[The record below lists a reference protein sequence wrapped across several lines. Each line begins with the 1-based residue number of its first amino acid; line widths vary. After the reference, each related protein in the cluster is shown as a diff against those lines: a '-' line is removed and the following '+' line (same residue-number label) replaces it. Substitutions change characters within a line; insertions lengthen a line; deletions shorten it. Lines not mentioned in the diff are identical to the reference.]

1 MFDIEISDLVFGKLN
16 ALGFKPSDIPDHYSF
31 SSSFKE
37 TLAHSAIDKQVKI
50 ISSSHIE
57 IILSKSDYLNAIIT
71 DIHFGKVRVE
81 KQIESI
87 QGQLKGNDQ
96 VAWVLVSTYYA
107 CYFLCNEISK
117 ISGQF
122 ITNLSPDGLARLIS
136 FTEGSNTSIIDTTQA
151 SAFAVSVSLGENE
164 NEVRLDLT
172 KTGAKPHKVAWTN
185 ISGILRQIRV
195 TESKRSAKELLEKIV
210 GCKEK
215 KWMLPSELR
224 NEWNYSA
231 THYYGETGCNRG
243 KQFLYLMNNLS
254 SYKWAR
260 KIGIKPTDEN
270 QVSSLAYV
278 YECLSSA
285 HTRIIKRL
293 DQV

>member
-1 MFDIEISDLVFGKLN
+1 MFEIEISDLVFGKLN

-37 TLAHSAIDKQVKI
+37 TLAHSAIDKQVNI

-87 QGQLKGNDQ
+87 KGQLKRDDQ

-136 FTEGSNTSIIDTTQA
+136 FTKGSNTSLIDTTQA
-151 SAFAVSVSLGENE
+151 STFAVSVSLGENE
-164 NEVRLDLT
+164 NEVRLNLK

-185 ISGILRQIRV
+185 IKGILAQIKV
-195 TESKRSAKELLEKIV
+195 TENKRSAKELLDKIV
-210 GCKEK
+210 SSNEQ

-231 THYYGETGCNRG
+231 THYYGETGCKRG
-243 KQFLYLMNNLS
+243 KKFLYLMKNAS
-254 SYKWAR
+254 SYNWAR
-260 KIGIKPTDEN
+260 RIGIKPTDEN
-270 QVSSLAYV
+270 QVCSLAYV